1 MKDVADH
8 YRDVVAL
15 GEPLPESTVPID
27 EALGRV
33 LVEDIR
39 ARFAVP
45 PFTNSAMDGFAV
57 RADEVRE
64 GHALRVSDDIP
75 AGRTD
80 IPVLPACC
88 AIRIMTGAPMPE
100 GADAVIPVENT
111 QDAGANMAPDPP
123 ARIVPT
129 ATVPAGAN
137 VRRRGE
143 DINEGD
149 LLYPSGT
156 HLTAAHLSALVSVG
170 YGQVA
175 VRSQVRVG
183 VITTGEELREAGAD
197 LALGQIP
204 DSNSILLAG
213 MVREAGAVPLVR
225 AFHADTVEDFMRD
238 LQDILDQV
246 DLLITAGGVSAG
258 AFEVVKAALRAYGVE
273 FVKVGMQPGK
283 PQGCGVLEPAG
294 HSARRIPILCLPGNP
309 VSVFV
314 SWHLFAVPLMRA
326 LAGEPPVDFDALF
339 TTVRA
344 GTGWSRKPGRVQF
357 LPVTARER
365 KVTIGECNR
374 DERGTV
380 APDGVLIYPSSHGG
394 SKSHFV
400 ASLAGAA
407 ALARVPAERAKVEA
421 GDLVDVMWLGR
432 AR

>member
-15 GEPLPESTVPID
+15 GAPLPESTVPID

-80 IPVLPACC
+80 IPVLPAGC

-111 QDAGANMAPDPP
+111 QDPGANMAPDPP

-258 AFEVVKAALRAYGVE
+258 AFDVVKAALRAYGVE

-294 HSARRIPILCLPGNP
+294 HPARRIPILCLPGNP

-314 SWHLFAVPLMRA
+314 SWH
-326 LAGEPPVDFDALF
+326 LF

-365 KVTIGECNR
+365 EVMIGDSNR

-400 ASLAGAA
+400 ASLAGATG
-407 ALARVPAERAKVEA
+407 LARVPAERAKVEA